1 MTTTVLLPVWMPGLL
16 MPCILQQLGRA
27 AGLSSAVQH
36 CSIAA
41 CMCCLLLAQA
51 GEYAGQLLAQAH
63 LLQKPYCLPW
73 DSLQLPVT
81 VGSYTTQH
89 NYLPVYRYPRLGQA
103 AQRQLCT
110 GASSRSSSEPYG
122 T

>member
-1 MTTTVLLPVWMPGLL
+1 
-16 MPCILQQLGRA
+16 
-27 AGLSSAVQH
+27 
-36 CSIAA
+36 
-41 CMCCLLLAQA
+41 MCCLLLAQA

-73 DSLQLPVT
+73 DRLQLPVT

-89 NYLPVYRYPRLGQA
+89 NFLPVYRYPRLGQA
-103 AQRQLCT
+103 AQRQCKQQIVVGTLRNVVGLCT
-110 GASSRSSSEPYG
+110 AFYIMTCSVRAWCSAPKRA